1 MFTFAFDN
9 LCKTQFLM
17 DEQILYQSEKYI
29 NCIFMVQELRYMMR
43 KTAHE
48 LIRRYT
54 NVLPQQLNDKTTGL
68 G

>member
-9 LCKTQFLM
+9 FCKTQFSM
-17 DEQILYQSEKYI
+17 NEQILYQSEKYI
-29 NCIFMVQELRYMMR
+29 NCIFMVQKLRYIMR

-48 LIRRYT
+48 LIRRHT
-54 NVLPQQLNDKTTGL
+54 NELPQQLNDKTTGL